1 MSGGRMVRLCGAVVL
16 ALVATAFGGSAF
28 AASEE
33 KLAEQLSKLL
43 QVGRKIVSDNQA
55 LINDASKGDKGFTP
69 QVFVNLVVAEYEKAT
84 GIDLRKV
91 GGDEGKWLTMMLEAE
106 RDTVA
111 EAQPVINLPG
121 MGFKGFIP
129 AVFVRKT
136 GEKFT
141 AKAGGIVMK
150 YTAIEYRNARNAP
163 DDFERKTMGTFASPT
178 YPKGKAY
185 QEVAQVDGKKVVR
198 IMFPEYAA
206 KSCLSCHGDPRG
218 ERDITGGKKEGQKEG
233 DLAGALSWTIP
244 LH

>member
-1 MSGGRMVRLCGAVVL
+1 MSGGWMVRRLGAVLL
-16 ALVATAFGGSAF
+16 AVVATGFGGSAF
-28 AASEE
+28 ASEE

-43 QVGRKIVSDNQA
+43 QVGRRIVSDNQA

-69 QVFVNLVVAEYEKAT
+69 QAFAEQVIADYAKAT
-84 GIDLRKV
+84 GVDLRKV
-91 GGDEGKWLTMMLEAE
+91 SGDDGKWLTMMLEAE
-106 RDTVA
+106 KETVA

-163 DDFERKTMGTFASPT
+163 DDFERKIMGQFASTT

-185 QEVAQVDGKKVVR
+185 QEVAQVAGKKVVR